1 MGARTTRKKTLLSA
15 GVILVDP
22 AGRILLQLRDDN
34 PDILYPNHWGITG
47 GNAARGETP
56 EQAARREVEEETG
69 VVLGDI
75 RPFDVY
81 RTELENGLRFETHF
95 YYAITDRAVDDM
107 SVGEGQA
114 LAFFRPEEL
123 DDLPLAYQHR
133 EVLADF
139 IASPAYRSLLAREN
153 EALAGFERALERG
166 GDWFPALLEA
176 IARWE
181 VAEEEV
187 DGRSY
192 RYLIGGE
199 AFDWLLLAE
208 RLCAVADGA
217 IPADERE
224 QLLFFGKLPREFD
237 PEEFRRAIG
246 DAKHRAHLNFLYGV
260 AVEEALQLSTEEE
273 VLKDQRSCV
282 WRKGERS
289 AEQRVFDKLYGKSRE
304 ELLAAFREERALP
317 AGDRMSYAELREFTY
332 WLFKYRVNQ
341 NDPARVASDTR
352 KALAQLSELEA
363 AAGRRA
369 RHLAS
374 LAVVDEGAVV
384 DGVVVARER

>member
-1 MGARTTRKKTLLSA
+1 MPARTVRKKTVRSA
-15 GVILVDP
+15 AVILVDRE
-22 AGRILLQLRDDN
+22 GRILLQLRDDD
-34 PDILYPNHWGITG
+34 PSIPYPNHWGITG

-56 EQAARREVEEETG
+56 EQTARREVQEETG
-69 VVLGDI
+69 IVLGEV
-75 RPFDVY
+75 RPFQVY
-81 RTELENGLRFETHF
+81 TEQERGLRFVTHYF
-95 YYAITDRAVDDM
+95 YATTDRAVGEM
-107 SVGEGQA
+107 SLGEGRA
-114 LAFFRPEEL
+114 LAFFRPAEL
-123 DDLPLAYQHR
+123 DGLPLAYRHR

-139 IASPAYRSLLAREN
+139 VASPAYRACLEGEC
-153 EALAGFERALERG
+153 EALVAFRRALDEG
-166 GDWFPALLEA
+166 ADWFAALLTA

-181 VAEEEV
+181 TAEEEV

-208 RLCAVADGA
+208 RLCAAADGA
-217 IPADERE
+217 IPADARE
-224 QLLFFGKLPREFD
+224 QLLFFGKPPRALD
-237 PEEFRRAIG
+237 ADEFRRAIG

-260 AVEEALQLSTEEE
+260 AVEEALQLVTEEE

-304 ELLAAFREERALP
+304 ELLAAFREERGLP
-317 AGDRMSYAELREFTY
+317 AGESISYAELREFTY
-332 WLFKYRVNQ
+332 WLFKYRVNRS
-341 NDPARVASDTR
+341 DPARVASDTR

-369 RHLAS
+369 RYLAS
-374 LAVVDEGAVV
+374 RDVVERGAVV